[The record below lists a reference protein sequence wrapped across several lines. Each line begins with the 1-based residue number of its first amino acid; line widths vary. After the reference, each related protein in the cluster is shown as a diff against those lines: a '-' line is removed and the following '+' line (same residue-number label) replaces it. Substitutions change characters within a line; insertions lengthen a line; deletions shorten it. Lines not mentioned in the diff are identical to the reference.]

1 LIARQAARAIR
12 AARAGRGRW
21 VALLVLAALSVPI
34 GLPDYS
40 PFTRLRLAW
49 LDFYQFALP
58 RERRSEDVVIVEID
72 EPSLRK
78 LGQWPWPRTRLAE
91 LIERIGA
98 AGASAIGLD
107 IVMPEPDQTSP
118 EALIP
123 RLDPARSSLIA
134 ELSAMPP
141 NDARLAAAIAHYP
154 VVLGVA
160 GADNAATLQNTILLT
175 RTPVEVEGGRIDV
188 PLRQYR
194 ATLASLPR
202 FQRAASGQG
211 IINADLERGVV
222 RRVPLVSTDG
232 VALLPAFA
240 LELVRVAS
248 GAPAVVVDVHAGAV
262 ASVSVADLH
271 VPTQPGGEMWLHF
284 SRPAPQ
290 RYVSALDLFEAESA
304 PNAASSRLQGKI
316 VIIGITG
323 LALVDHRVTPR
334 AEIVPGTEVHAQMVE
349 SFHERRFL
357 QRPRWMPPAEGAI
370 LVVLG
375 GLLIWAMPAMR
386 RPGAL
391 FLLGAT
397 LLLVIALGF
406 ALFVWTGLLF
416 DAATLAVALCVVF
429 ATLVAAALAQAD
441 HDRRMS
447 QRSLRAAREAAARV
461 AGELE
466 AARRIQ
472 LGSLPRSE
480 ASFPHERRFE
490 LAAAVEPALTVGGDL
505 YDFFMLDRDRLFFH
519 IADVSG
525 KGIPASLFMSI
536 TKALTKSV
544 ALRTSEESAGLL
556 TQVNTELSRDNPESM
571 FVTAFAAILQVG
583 SGELTYWT
591 AGHETPFVYDG
602 HEACQLD
609 RAQSGPPLCA
619 LASFEYHEQH
629 WRLQPG
635 DLLVLFTDGIAEA
648 EDRAAALYGKERL
661 AQCLKRLPA
670 GASAAAAV
678 AAVRADVDA
687 FVAGAPASDDLTLL
701 VLRWLGPD
709 SALSAP

>member
-1 LIARQAARAIR
+1 MAARAIR
-12 AARAGRGRW
+12 ATRAGRGRG
-21 VALLVLAALSVPI
+21 VALLVLATLSLPI

-72 EPSLRK
+72 EPSLRR

-98 AGASAIGLD
+98 AGATAIGLD
-107 IVMPEPDQTSP
+107 IIMPEPDQTSP

-123 RLDPARSSLIA
+123 RLDPAHANVIA
-134 ELSAMPP
+134 ALATIPP
-141 NDARLAAAIAHYP
+141 NDARLAATISRHP

-160 GADNAATLQNTILLT
+160 GADTAASLDNTILLT
-175 RTPVEVEGGRIDV
+175 KTPVVVQGGPIDE

-194 ATLASLPR
+194 ATLPSLPR

-211 IINADLERGVV
+211 IINADLERGVL

-248 GAPAVVVDVHAGAV
+248 GAPAVVVDVHDGVV
-262 ASVSVADLH
+262 ASVSVGDLH
-271 VPTQPGGEMWLHF
+271 VPTQPGGGMWLHF
-284 SRPAPQ
+284 SRPQPQ
-290 RYVSALDLFEAESA
+290 RYVSALDVFAAESA
-304 PNAASSRLQGKI
+304 SSPATARLQGKI

-334 AEIVPGTEVHAQMVE
+334 AETVPGTEVHAQIVE
-349 SFHERRFL
+349 SLHERRFL
-357 QRPRWMPPAEGAI
+357 QRPRWMPAAEAAT

-375 GLLIWAMPAMR
+375 GLLVWALPAMR
-386 RPGAL
+386 RQGAL

-406 ALFVWTGLLF
+406 AMFVWTGLLF
-416 DAATLAVALCVVF
+416 DAASLAVALSVVF

-544 ALRTSEESAGLL
+544 ALRAGDEAAMLL

-571 FVTAFAAILQVG
+571 FVTAFAAVLEVD

-602 HEACQLD
+602 REACQLD
-609 RAQSGPPLCA
+609 RAESGPPLCA
-619 LASFEYHEQH
+619 LETFEYRSQH

-635 DLLVLFTDGIAEA
+635 NLLVLFTDGIAEA
-648 EDRAAALYGKERL
+648 ENPTGALYGKERL
-661 AQCLKRLPA
+661 AQCLQRLSANTSA
-670 GASAAAAV
+670 GAAV
-678 AAVRADVDA
+678 EAVRADVGA

-709 SALSAP
+709 AALSAR